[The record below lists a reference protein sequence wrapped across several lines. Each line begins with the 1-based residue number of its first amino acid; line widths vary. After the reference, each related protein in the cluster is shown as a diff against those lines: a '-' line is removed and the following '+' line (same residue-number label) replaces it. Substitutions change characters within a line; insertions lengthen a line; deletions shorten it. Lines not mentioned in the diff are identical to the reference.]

1 MKSKELKVVYED
13 IDTGIEVKAMELIPE
28 ERIKEKYNRAKN
40 KQELQ
45 KLAEEHGIEDA
56 REINGSELKK
66 ILIEKFRL

>member
-45 KLAEEHGIEDA
+45 KLAEEYID
-56 REINGSELKK
+56 R
-66 ILIEKFRL
+66 